1 MDQKL
6 MDYVRRFGIQGV
18 LVFSYSIRKL
28 LTFPRVRLWHSWA
41 ASHLLRS
48 FARYLFRVLHP
59 LAIVPATTPILKL
72 WFLWRCRYFAFTMGC
87 LGGDL
92 KGWCFFLFEL
102 CLQCFF
108 LCHPWR
114 DHFSWMIID
123 HQWTVKTL
131 ALTILLCLF
140 IDMLS
145 YHYIRYIHTYIYT
158 YTHLY
163 NTFMIMY
170 FERFF
175 FQKCS
180 WRLPISDS

>member
-1 MDQKL
+1 MFGQLKLYNASLVSKGPRWLFFNPIKTGLLSLLHDPKVMDQKL

-92 KGWCFFLFEL
+92 KG
-102 CLQCFF
+102 
-108 LCHPWR
+108 
-114 DHFSWMIID
+114 
-123 HQWTVKTL
+123 
-131 ALTILLCLF
+131 
-140 IDMLS
+140 
-145 YHYIRYIHTYIYT
+145 
-158 YTHLY
+158 
-163 NTFMIMY
+163 
-170 FERFF
+170 
-175 FQKCS
+175 
-180 WRLPISDS
+180 